1 MADTIEN
8 THTPYG
14 VSKMAN
20 KRLVAEGLPKIPSQM
35 LYSYVTNK
43 LIPHVVVGDQKRVTD
58 EDARAWIDKYVS
70 NLKRRAAEAA
80 AESVEDE
87 AAESVDA

>member
-1 MADTIEN
+1 MADTLEN

-20 KRLVAEGLPKIPSQM
+20 TRLVAEGLPKIPSQM
-35 LYSYVTNK
+35 AYSYVSNK
-43 LIPHVVVGDQKRVTD
+43 LIPHVIVNGQKRVRD
-58 EDARAWIDKYVS
+58 EDARAWIEKYIS

-80 AESVEDE
+80 AEQES
-87 AAESVDA
+87 AEEQTVDA